1 VLILKLIAANPPD
14 AMENAKSIQWVLDY
28 MEIQPNGYVKHCVKT
43 TTNAEKAREELE
55 NNPNVLMLEI
65 IELAEYYDLDQSEK

>member
-1 VLILKLIAANPPD
+1 
-14 AMENAKSIQWVLDY
+14 MENTKGIQWVLDY

-65 IELAEYYDLDQSEK
+65 VELAEYYDLDQSEK